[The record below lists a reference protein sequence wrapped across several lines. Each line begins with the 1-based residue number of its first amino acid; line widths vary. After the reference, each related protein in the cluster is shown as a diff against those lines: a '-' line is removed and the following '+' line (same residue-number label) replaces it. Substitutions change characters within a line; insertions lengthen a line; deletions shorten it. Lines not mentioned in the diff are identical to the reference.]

1 MRPASAAAELLG
13 SFVFAFTVGC
23 NVLSSNVLE
32 TPMGWEIASIACA
45 LLATM
50 AAFGP
55 VSGGHFNPAVS
66 LAMLC
71 AGKMQFMD
79 AFAYILLQLA
89 GTSMAMLFAR
99 HLLEEHERHV
109 IHVGG
114 RDVVVEMIYTLLL
127 NFVILCVSGK
137 RNNPENEPNQFY
149 GIAASSTLAAG
160 LSSTRLK
167 TGVFNP
173 AITIGLGLLKIGFQL
188 QSLAS
193 FVVVQL
199 LAAVAAAGLF
209 GLLRPEEKL
218 SADQMASY
226 VPSLGV
232 RLFSEFLGTTFLMLT
247 LGLSSLENIWA
258 APCALMGLVY
268 ALGDLSG
275 GHFNPAVTAAVV
287 LSRTRLLISSDL
299 LGYWA
304 CQVVGCIVAAVTCMI
319 LIPGF
324 HWDLGPKAPFQAGAA
339 YIMELTFSIILCLA
353 VLAVSCIKGINSIY
367 SRNFYFGLAIG
378 VALLAGCLC
387 CAKISGAC
395 FNPAISLAVAVSSL
409 VQGRMSSTFYAS
421 NYCFIELLAGV
432 IAAILFR
439 ATHAREYTSKE
450 VTADL
455 HARMPFSSAP

>member
-23 NVLSSNVLE
+23 NVLSGNVLE

-45 LLATM
+45 LLAMM

-66 LAMLC
+66 VAMLC
-71 AGKMQFMD
+71 AGKMQLMD

-99 HLLEEHERHV
+99 QLLEEHERSV
-109 IHVGG
+109 IHVAG
-114 RDVVVEMIYTLLL
+114 RDVVVETIYALML

-160 LSSTRLK
+160 LSCTRGRK

-173 AITIGLGLLKIGFQL
+173 AITIGLGLTQIGFQVH
-188 QSLAS
+188 SLAS
-193 FVVVQL
+193 FVIVQL
-199 LAAVAAAGLF
+199 VAAVAAAALF
-209 GLLRPEEKL
+209 RLLRPEERL
-218 SADQMASY
+218 STDQMASY
-226 VPSLGV
+226 VPSLAV
-232 RLFSEFLGTTFLMLT
+232 RLFSEFLGTTLLMLT

-287 LSRTRLLISSDL
+287 LSRTRLLISADL

-304 CQVVGCIVAAVTCMI
+304 CQVVGCFVAAVTCMI

-324 HWDLGPKAPFQAGAA
+324 HWDLGPKASFQAGAA

-409 VQGRMSSTFYAS
+409 VQGRMSSAFYAS

-439 ATHAREYTSKE
+439 ATYAREYTPKE

-455 HARMPFSSAP
+455 QARMP